1 MDCNFL
7 WLYIEHAATS
17 CFRSNLPKPTF
28 TLYPLYQTTI
38 MDSCKLL
45 FPFLLCS
52 LFFFVLP
59 LASHAHLLK
68 ACQFE
73 AIYNLGDSISD
84 TGNLIREDPA
94 SVFGRLPYGLNLYST
109 ATGRCSNGLLMI
121 DFIAKSAGVPL
132 LNAYLNE
139 CSTKTHG
146 VNFAV
151 AGSTALPVEFLAE
164 NRVIASVTNSSLSIQ
179 LNWMAAHFYSTC
191 HNCKDCI
198 EKHKKSL
205 FMVGEI
211 GGNDYNYALLQGKT
225 IDELKHMIPDVVNVI
240 KYAVARVIGFG
251 ATRVVVPGNFP
262 IGCLPIFLTGFHTND
277 SNAYDELHCL
287 KGLNNFVIY
296 HNELLQRGIIAL
308 QEEHP
313 HVTIV
318 YGDYYN
324 AYKWVLQKAALL
336 GFDPNSVQKACCGC
350 GGDYDFSLER
360 FCGTPDVPVCAKP
373 EERMSWDGVH
383 STQKAYFFMAR
394 WLIRDIF
401 QKLRCIA

>member
-1 MDCNFL
+1 
-7 WLYIEHAATS
+7 
-17 CFRSNLPKPTF
+17 
-28 TLYPLYQTTI
+28 

-45 FPFLLCS
+45 YPFLLCCV
-52 LFFFVLP
+52 FFFVLP
-59 LASHAHLLK
+59 LASDAHLLK
-68 ACQFE
+68 ACEFE

-84 TGNLIREDPA
+84 TGNLILEDPA
-94 SVFGRLPYGLNLYST
+94 SVFGRLPYGLNFYSN

-121 DFIAKSAGVPL
+121 VFIAKSAGIPL
-132 LNAYLNE
+132 LNAYLNA
-139 CSTKTHG
+139 SSSKTHG

-164 NRVIASVTNSSLSIQ
+164 NKVIAPVTNSSLAIQ
-179 LNWMAAHFYSTC
+179 LNWMATHFNSTC
-191 HNCKDCI
+191 HNSKDCI
-198 EKHKKSL
+198 QKHKNSL

-211 GGNDYNYALLQGKT
+211 GGNDYNYALFQGKT
-225 IDELKHMIPDVVNVI
+225 IDELKSRIPNVVNAI
-240 KYAVARVIGFG
+240 KDAVTRVIRYG

-262 IGCLPIFLTGFHTND
+262 IGCMHIYLTGFRTND

-287 KGLNNFVIY
+287 KGLNNFSIY
-296 HNELLQRGIIAL
+296 HNELLQQGIIEL

-313 HVTIV
+313 HVTLA

-324 AYKWVLQKAALL
+324 VYKWVLQKAAAGLL
-336 GFDPNSVQKACCGC
+336 GFDPKSVQKACCGS

-360 FCGTPDVPVCAKP
+360 FCGAPDVPVCAKP